1 MWLTTMRRYLAAVAA
16 GSLAWES
23 AQLPLYT
30 IWAAGRPAE
39 LLYAVLHCTLGD
51 VLIATGAL
59 GLALAIAGGGWPAS
73 GRAYIA
79 VAALAVA
86 FGLGYTV
93 YSEWLNVAVRQ
104 SWAYAPWMPRVPP
117 LGTGLAPLLQW
128 IAVPA
133 LAFRFAAL
141 RPGNAL
147 AQTQASTWRRLTW
160 IKAPQGAP
168 GTIVRTKDRSKP

>member
-1 MWLTTMRRYLAAVAA
+1 MWLTVMRRYLAATAA

-51 VLIATGAL
+51 VLIAAGAL
-59 GLALAIAGGGWPAS
+59 GLALAIAGGGWPGSA
-73 GRAYIA
+73 RAYRA
-79 VAALAVA
+79 VAACAVA

-104 SWAYAPWMPRVPP
+104 SWAYAPGMPRVPP

-128 IAVPA
+128 IVVPA
-133 LAFRFAAL
+133 LAFRFAAS
-141 RPGNAL
+141 RRSDAL
-147 AQTQASTWRRLTW
+147 AQTRASTWGKLTW
-160 IKAPQGAP
+160 IKAPPGAP
-168 GTIVRTKDRSKP
+168 ETIADTRKRS

>member
-1 MWLTTMRRYLAAVAA
+1 MWLTTMRRYLAVIAV
-16 GSLAWES
+16 GDLAWES
-23 AQLPLYT
+23 VQLPFYA
-30 IWAAGRPAE
+30 IWTTARPAE
-39 LLYAVLHCTLGD
+39 LFYAVLHCTLGD
-51 VLIATGAL
+51 VLIAAGAL
-59 GLALAIAGGGWPAS
+59 VLALAAAGAGWPAS
-73 GRAYIA
+73 ARAYLA

-104 SWAYAPWMPRVPP
+104 SWAYSPWMPRVPP

-133 LAFRFAAL
+133 LAFRLAVPH
-141 RPGNAL
+141 PGTTL
-147 AQTQASTWRRLTW
+147 AQTQASTWGRLTW

-168 GTIVRTKDRSKP
+168 ETIVHTKNRSES